1 MSSYHCLLAINTGY
15 FNHTLKNL
23 ILKIKMSNL
32 AAPVATAIRQ
42 KLSTNLN
49 VLHLD
54 VLNESHMHNVP
65 KGSETHFKVVVVSE
79 KFSGVPLIKRHRII
93 HDLLKDELQNGVHAL
108 SIEAKTPDQ
117 WTPDDTIKRSP
128 PCKGGFGL

>member
-1 MSSYHCLLAINTGY
+1 
-15 FNHTLKNL
+15 
-23 ILKIKMSNL
+23 MSNL
-32 AAPVATAIRQ
+32 TAPVATAIRK
-42 KLSTNLN
+42 KLSSNLN

-54 VLNESHMHNVP
+54 ILNDSYMHNVP
-65 KGSETHFKVVVVSE
+65 KGAETHFKVVVVSDQ
-79 KFSGVPLIKRHRII
+79 FNGLSLIKRHRII

-117 WTPDDTIKRSP
+117 WDPKDVPEKSP